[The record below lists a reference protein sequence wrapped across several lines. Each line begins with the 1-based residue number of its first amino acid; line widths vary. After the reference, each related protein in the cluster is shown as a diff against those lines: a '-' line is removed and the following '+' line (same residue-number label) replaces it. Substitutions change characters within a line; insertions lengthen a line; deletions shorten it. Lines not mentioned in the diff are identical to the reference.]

1 MSDEKATPLARRLIR
16 QIEATGPIDV
26 ATFMTLCLA
35 DRRHGYYTGGDPLC
49 AAGDFVTAPEISQI
63 FGELIGAA
71 LAQAW
76 IEMGRP
82 RPFAMIELGTG
93 RGTLLGDALRATR
106 TLPGFHEALT
116 LHLVESSPALRA
128 AQARAVGERAVSW
141 HTRLDEVPTG
151 PPCFV
156 LANEFL
162 DALPVRQ
169 FVRDTR
175 GWRERRVGLDAH
187 GDLAFV
193 AGAPMMRAA
202 LPDAPADVTMLE
214 IAPAREAA
222 VREIALR
229 LKHTGGSMLVIDYG
243 ALDLDGSD
251 SLQAVRAH
259 RAIDPLAAPGRADLT
274 SHVAFRPL
282 LQAIT
287 ETGLHAFGPLP
298 QGDFLRRLGI
308 ELRLRHL
315 LAGADAEMV
324 TSVRAG
330 VDRLI
335 DETAMGMLFK
345 VIAASDAATPPAG
358 FTADEEWT

>member
-1 MSDEKATPLARRLIR
+1 MGL
-16 QIEATGPIDV
+16 GPGLEV
-26 ATFMTLCLA
+26 AL
-35 DRRHGYYTGGDPLC
+35 
-49 AAGDFVTAPEISQI
+49 
-63 FGELIGAA
+63 GEPVA
-71 LAQAW
+71 
-76 IEMGRP
+76 
-82 RPFAMIELGTG
+82 ELGDG
-93 RGTLLGDALRATR
+93 V
-106 TLPGFHEALT
+106 P
-116 LHLVESSPALRA
+116 
-128 AQARAVGERAVSW
+128 VGEW
-141 HTRLDEVPTG
+141 LQGEG
-151 PPCFV
+151 
-156 LANEFL
+156 
-162 DALPVRQ
+162 
-169 FVRDTR
+169 
-175 GWRERRVGLDAH
+175 VGVED
-187 GDLAFV
+187 
-193 AGAPMMRAA
+193 
-202 LPDAPADVTMLE
+202 
-214 IAPAREAA
+214 
-222 VREIALR
+222 
-229 LKHTGGSMLVIDYG
+229 
-243 ALDLDGSD
+243 LDLDGSD